1 MNITEIKQQY
11 LQEALSQ
18 AVQNK
23 YGVEL
28 SDGRITTISDSES
41 FYVESCPEEITAYVD
56 KGDLKGNT
64 VKEEIP
70 IEIVSGPEDFFP
82 GKQVYT
88 FTNPALNKDNLKVE
102 VLEKPLMGLIGKA
115 KVKFKA
121 GQNFAIKS
129 EVITQPLFRSSDG
142 KYYQASELPE
152 QSDTFVLERYSN
164 EVKAERNARISDTDD
179 YVRLTDITVQKLAKA
194 KRSALTDED
203 RAYLEA
209 YRQSLR
215 NMPETEGF
223 PFVAWPEFPSAL
235 AYELQLKVESR
246 ERMKQG
252 GFLCH

>member
-1 MNITEIKQQY
+1 MTTLSEVKQQY

-41 FYVESCPEEITAYVD
+41 FYVESCPEEITALVD
-56 KGDLKGNT
+56 KKYLKGNT

-70 IEIVSGPEDFFP
+70 IEIVSAPEDFFT

-88 FTNPALNKDNLKVE
+88 FTTPALNADNLKVE
-102 VLEKPLMGLIGKA
+102 VLESPLFGKA
-115 KVKFKA
+115 KVKFKQ

-129 EVITQPLFRSSDG
+129 ELITQPLFRSSDG

-152 QSDTFVLERYSN
+152 QSDTFVLERYSA
-164 EVKAERNARISDTDD
+164 EVKVERNARISDTDD
-179 YVRLTDITVQKLAKA
+179 YVKLPDITVQKLAKA
-194 KRSALTDED
+194 KRQALTDED

-215 NMPETEGF
+215 NMPETAGF
-223 PFVAWPEFPSAL
+223 PFVEFPAFPTAL
-235 AYELQLKVESR
+235 AYELSQKAEAR
-246 ERMKQG
+246 ERMKG
-252 GFLCH
+252 GFNA

>member
-11 LQEALSQ
+11 LQEALSH

-28 SDGRITTISDSES
+28 ADGRITTISDSES
-41 FYVESCPEEITAYVD
+41 FYVESCPSEITAYVD
-56 KGDLKGNT
+56 KKYLKGNT

-70 IEIVSGPEDFFP
+70 IEIVSAPEDFFT

-88 FTNPALNKDNLKVE
+88 FTTPALNADNLKVE
-102 VLEKPLMGLIGKA
+102 VLEKPLIGKA

-129 EVITQPLFRSSDG
+129 ELITQPLFRSSDG

-152 QSDTFVLERYSN
+152 QSDNFVLERYSN
-164 EVKAERNARISDTDD
+164 EVKVERNARISDTDD
-179 YVRLTDITVQKLAKA
+179 YVKLPDITIQKLAKA
-194 KRSALTDED
+194 KRTALTDED

-209 YRQSLR
+209 YRQALR
-215 NMPETEGF
+215 NLPETAGF
-223 PFVAWPEFPSAL
+223 PFVEFPAFPSAL
-235 AYELQLKVESR
+235 AYELQQKVESR
-246 ERMKQG
+246 ERMRQG
-252 GFLCH
+252 GF

>member
-1 MNITEIKQQY
+1 MTTLSEVKQQY
-11 LQEALSQ
+11 LQKALSH

-28 SDGRITTISDSES
+28 SDGRITTISDSQS
-41 FYVESCPEEITAYVD
+41 FYVESCPEELTALVD
-56 KGDLKGNT
+56 KKYLKGNT

-70 IEIVSGPEDFFP
+70 IEIVSAPEGFFT

-102 VLEKPLMGLIGKA
+102 ILESPLFGKA
-115 KVKFKA
+115 KVKFKK

-129 EVITQPLFRSSDG
+129 QKITQPLFRSSDG

-164 EVKAERNARISDTDD
+164 EVKVERNARISDTDD
-179 YVRLTDITVQKLAKA
+179 YVKLPDITVQSAAKA
-194 KRSALTDED
+194 KRTALTDDD
-203 RAYLEA
+203 RAELET

-215 NMPETEGF
+215 DLPSVNGF
-223 PFVAWPEFPSAL
+223 PFISWPDFPRSL
-235 AYELQLKVESR
+235 AYELGQKVKDR
-246 ERMKQG
+246 ERMKG
-252 GFLCH
+252 GFNA